1 MNSEKIEKRDSRA
14 LEPQLVTDP
23 LARAE
28 AEARNVLRQYD
39 AGIATIQSALE
50 RGSFKLRPSLILALH
65 REALAGISMFAGN
78 FRPAGVE
85 IEGSKHEPPG
95 AHLVPELIEDL
106 CDYVNDHW
114 QLSTPIHLAAYVMW
128 RLNWIHPFAD
138 GNGRT
143 SRIVSYVLLSIR
155 AGAILPG
162 TPTIPDQIVD
172 NRNPYFDALDAAD
185 VAWSGGRLDVS
196 KMEELLGAL
205 LARQLTSF
213 YQSVGGKMPGSN
225 QSGGMSPSGRAS
237 TT

>member
-1 MNSEKIEKRDSRA
+1 MTSEKIEKRDSRA

-23 LARAE
+23 QARAE

-50 RGSFKLRPSLILALH
+50 RRSFKLRPSLTLALH
-65 REALAGISMFAGN
+65 REALTGISMFAGN

-85 IEGSKHEPPG
+85 IQGSRHEPPA
-95 AHLVPELIEDL
+95 AHLVPELVEDL
-106 CDYVNDHW
+106 CDYVNERW
-114 QLSTPIHLAAYVMW
+114 ELSTPIHVASYVMW

-143 SRIVSYVLLSIR
+143 SRIVSYIVLSIR

-172 NRNPYFDALDAAD
+172 NRGPYFDALDAAD
-185 VAWSGGRLDVS
+185 VAWREGRLDVS

-205 LARQLTSF
+205 LARQLTNF
-213 YQSVGGKMPGSN
+213 YQAVGGKMPDSSR
-225 QSGGMSPSGRAS
+225 SGGMPPRA
-237 TT
+237 